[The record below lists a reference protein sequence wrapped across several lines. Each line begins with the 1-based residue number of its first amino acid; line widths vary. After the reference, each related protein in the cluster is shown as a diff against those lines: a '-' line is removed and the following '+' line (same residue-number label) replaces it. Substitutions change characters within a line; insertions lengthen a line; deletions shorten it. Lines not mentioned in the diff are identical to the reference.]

1 MTEANVTHFNK
12 EALSWDS
19 NPWVQ
24 RATTLAHKAYLDHL
38 PPPPTLSTYNVLDLG
53 CGTGLLSL
61 AVSRGDS
68 QGRLPD
74 ISTFQASNAPAQQ
87 PLEFSQHLDSQ
98 KHVDK
103 HS

>member
-19 NPWVQ
+19 YPWVQ

-38 PPPPTLSTYNVLDLG
+38 PPPPTLSPYNVLDLG

-61 AVSRGDS
+61 AVSSRQS
-68 QGRLPD
+68 RPAARLLGR
-74 ISTFQASNAPAQQ
+74 SGFQLA
-87 PLEFSQHLDSQ
+87 
-98 KHVDK
+98 
-103 HS
+103 